1 LYTENGLF
9 RSEKIWVFKKTIGV
23 SMFRTLVIILSFTII
38 ILVCCDLLSNNDE
51 DCIPSGAYSYIAY
64 DSLETIIVT
73 GWFTM
78 EFQDS
83 TTIEG
88 EWHFKKI
95 GNPENIGPQ
104 VGDGELFGQKDD
116 SIIYIDLNPQ
126 YRDNNV
132 LLVGEISVDEYTG
145 EWIWSTIIGV
155 TNKGSFRAVMD

>member
-1 LYTENGLF
+1 
-9 RSEKIWVFKKTIGV
+9 
-23 SMFRTLVIILSFTII
+23 MFRTFVIILSFTIMI
-38 ILVCCDLLSNNDE
+38 FVRCDLLSDNDE
-51 DCIPSGAYSYIAY
+51 DCIPSGAYSYTAY

-88 EWHFKKI
+88 EWHFKKV

-104 VGDGELFGQKDD
+104 VGDGELIGQKDD
-116 SIIYIDLNPQ
+116 SIVYIELNPQ

-132 LLVGEISVDEYTG
+132 LLVGEISENEYTG

-155 TNKGSFRAVMD
+155 TNKGSFHAVID